1 MFYSIVILCIF
12 THPCPTVLQDELGP
26 YVSIEECYLRG
37 ANIIKASSVKFPL
50 ISAVSRCTIEDPE
63 KLKDPEKPKNKEFK
77 GERIK
82 WNLLP

>member
-12 THPCPTVLQDELGP
+12 TQPCPTILQDELGP
-26 YVSIEECYLRG
+26 YISIEECYLRG
-37 ANIIKASSVKFPL
+37 AHIIKVSSIKFPL
-50 ISAVSRCTIEDPE
+50 VSAVSRCTTEDPE
-63 KLKDPEKPKNKEFK
+63 KSEKPKKPENKEFK